1 MEPTDMSWM
10 TKQTDTVVTKF
21 KKFATTVYWLA
32 FIGIVGLGWMKYD
45 RWEKANQKVWADAN
59 CPALLSIGRSA
70 RDTLIT
76 MKSLDSCN
84 KFVLDNLK

>member
-10 TKQTDTVVTKF
+10 TKKTDDVMTNL
-21 KKFATTVYWLA
+21 KKFATTVYWLS
-32 FIGIVGLGWMKYD
+32 FIGIVGFGWMKYTKWD
-45 RWEKANQKVWADAN
+45 KANKKVWADAN

-76 MKSLDSCN
+76 MKSLEECN
-84 KFVLDNLK
+84 EFVLNNLK